1 MSGSVPRLC
10 ALALL
15 AVLALSVAPIAAA
28 AGAGEYQVKAAFIYN
43 LTRFVRWPADAF
55 ASADARFGVCVVG
68 DDPFGESLRLT
79 LEDQHVDGHPIVL
92 RTLGQRPPPADCRL
106 VFIPRGQASHGN
118 RRGQDPAMLS
128 RLLAAPNRLLVSDIR
143 GFAGA
148 GGGVELVDR
157 GSRIG
162 LVINL
167 PRLERVGL
175 RAMASLLRLA
185 EIVED

>member
-1 MSGSVPRLC
+1 MTGSVPRSR

-15 AVLALSVAPIAAA
+15 AVLALSFAPLDAAG
-28 AGAGEYQVKAAFIYN
+28 GAGEYQVKAAFLYN
-43 LTRFVRWPADAF
+43 LTRFVRWPADGFPA
-55 ASADARFGVCVVG
+55 ADSPFGVCVVG

-79 LEDQHVDGHPIVL
+79 LEDQRVDRHPIVL
-92 RTLGQRPPPADCRL
+92 RTLGQRRPPADCRL
-106 VFIPRGQASHGN
+106 VFIPRVQHPYES
-118 RRGQDPAMLS
+118 RRSRDPAVLA
-128 RLLAAPNRLLVSDIR
+128 RLLAAPHRLLVSDIR
-143 GFAGA
+143 GFAAA
-148 GGGVELVDR
+148 GGAVELVER

-167 PRLERVGL
+167 ARLERSGL